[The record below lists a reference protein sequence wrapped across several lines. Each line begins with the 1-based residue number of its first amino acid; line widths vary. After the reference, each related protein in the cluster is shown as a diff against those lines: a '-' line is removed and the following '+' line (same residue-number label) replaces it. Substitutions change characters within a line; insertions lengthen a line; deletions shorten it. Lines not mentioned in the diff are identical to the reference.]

1 MDNSR
6 EEKLT
11 NFLQNNKLKKSQVIV
26 VSGSKSRDSFFVNK
40 VNPIETDIY
49 MKLRE
54 VKSD

>member
-11 NFLQNNKLKKSQVIV
+11 NFLKNNKLKKSQVIV
-26 VSGSKSRDSFFVNK
+26 VSGSKSRDTFFVNK
-40 VNPIETDIY
+40 IDPVNTEIY

-54 VKSD
+54 VKE